1 MTKFEKV
8 ECHFCD
14 MIELRRTNEKHLIDN
29 AGELFDEFECD
40 YCNHYETGPICDTL
54 EVEDA

>member
-14 MIELRRTNEKHLIDN
+14 MIELRRTNEVHLIDN

-40 YCNHYETGPICDTL
+40 YCNHYETGPICDNL
-54 EVEDA
+54 EEE